1 MKDTEIINKTVT
13 LLNEITLF
21 IDKSLWRNKY
31 LLSFKSLQ
39 EELSSPCVLAVAGKV
54 KAGKSFLI
62 NSLLGVDLALTG
74 TTETTATI
82 NVFKKGLPPYQN
94 KPILCCFTDGHKE
107 WVSKEFL
114 DSIQGTSDKS
124 LSFSLKIDKLIFYI
138 NNNPILED
146 VTLVDTPGIGADV
159 GDDGDSHQIQTDAYF
174 KLRERHQQET
184 ISLSNSADAIIYLFN
199 TVPTETDKIFLTA
212 LYNGGNGITALNG
225 IGVLSKVD
233 KELSQIDNIP
243 KFSKE
248 FEKELFSILPTS
260 AAITKHLPTK
270 EKALYIIDILKR
282 GFPNEKGFNLALGS
296 ETAFL
301 HDRLPLCNLS
311 VSERKAILSSFEYGD
326 LPWSTFALIA
336 KELYHSVDI
345 DATLSRLSE
354 LGGIRKLKELIY
366 NHFFN
371 RSRLLRCNTI
381 LTELKRI
388 LLNIQYDEQFVYAEQ
403 FSASKT
409 ECFRLLSSFPEPAKQ
424 IIKDSIEKNIPS
436 SSDVENFKSVF
447 FKHKQNIE
455 HLLSELQ
462 LINSSFLAF
471 QKIYES
477 RQCFNDD
484 EIVELSALFSGQ
496 EISYEPISRYK
507 YWSLIYNASPANS
520 IRQIAAGLA
529 KNKYSN
535 LI

>member
-424 IIKDSIEKNIPS
+424 IIKDSIEKIFHHRQMWKISNQCSLNI
-436 SSDVENFKSVF
+436 NK
-447 FKHKQNIE
+447 I
-455 HLLSELQ
+455 LSIFCL
-462 LINSSFLAF
+462 N
-471 QKIYES
+471 
-477 RQCFNDD
+477 CN
-484 EIVELSALFSGQ
+484 
-496 EISYEPISRYK
+496 
-507 YWSLIYNASPANS
+507 
-520 IRQIAAGLA
+520 
-529 KNKYSN
+529 
-535 LI
+535 